1 MYLWEERSFGTIEFD
16 AFLDESLEL
25 NRSVV
30 ARSRQVRLQVSLTDH
45 EQNLAIRIH
54 NTHELLCV

>member
-1 MYLWEERSFGTIEFD
+1 MYLREERSFGTIEFD

-45 EQNLAIRIH
+45 E
-54 NTHELLCV
+54 